1 MGKLY
6 NSQSLLA
13 MMDGN
18 QAEVNELANM
28 MFDLGPQMIQEI
40 RVAIEQNNWIVA
52 GNTAHKLKSTLKL
65 WQMESLVPLAFFIEE
80 NGIKSKNQDQ
90 IYAKFEILENG
101 FNLAIEEMKLE
112 FI

>member
-18 QAEVNELANM
+18 QTEVSELANM
-28 MFDLGPQMIQEI
+28 LFDLGPQMIHDI
-40 RVAIEQNNWIVA
+40 KVAIQQNNWIDA

-65 WQMESLVPLAFFIEE
+65 WQMEDLVPLAFYIEE
-80 NGIKSKNQDQ
+80 NGRKSINQDQ
-90 IYAKFEILENG
+90 ISTKFELLESG